1 MKDFLKKWFQ
11 CSKVLCYV
19 SGVVFISTL
28 VRCLSADLSALY
40 DTAVYVT
47 AISVT
52 GAVFGST
59 LVWYAKKAQAENVA
73 RIKIQHVKEVAKV
86 EFALWKKKVHLQKE
100 LGLIGTPLDDT
111 MEEFHVDEEFDDA
124 VSKDSEYLNTQ
135 LETSVT
141 DPELENY

>member
-1 MKDFLKKWFQ
+1 M
-11 CSKVLCYV
+11 

-59 LVWYAKKAQAENVA
+59 LVWYAKKAQAENVS
-73 RIKIQHVKEVAKV
+73 RIKIEHVKETAKV
-86 EFALWKKKVHLQKE
+86 EWDLWQKKAKLQKK
-100 LGLIGTPLDDT
+100 LGLDGSVND
-111 MEEFHVDEEFDDA
+111 MEEFHVDEELDA
-124 VSKDSEYLNTQ
+124 AVAKDGEYLDGQMDSSTA
-135 LETSVT
+135 
-141 DPELENY
+141 DPELESY

>member
-1 MKDFLKKWFQ
+1 MKKWFQ

-19 SGVVFISTL
+19 AGVVFCITL
-28 VRCLSADLSALY
+28 AYCLRINANDIY
-40 DTAVYVT
+40 DMTMFAT

-86 EFALWKKKVHLQKE
+86 EFALWKKKVYLQKE

-135 LETSVT
+135 LETSAA